1 MVWNMERENKFSSL
15 DIKEKERQR
24 IARDLHDVTLQNL
37 SHLIHKVELTSLY
50 MEKDIVKAKLELAT
64 IEKEIR
70 HVIDDTR
77 TIIYN
82 LHPVTLDDLGLKATI
97 EKIINVANKNYKFFI
112 ETDIEDVS
120 CENKILQITILRLI
134 QECCHN
140 ALKHS
145 NGNKLYV
152 SVKLE
157 NDKYILRISDNGK
170 GFNEEEV
177 DKKESHFGLCIMK
190 ERIDLLNGK
199 MKIDSSD
206 NGTSIVIEIPSQL
219 DEYNDIL

>member
-1 MVWNMERENKFSSL
+1 MEYENKFSVL

-50 MEKDIVKAKLELAT
+50 IDKDVVKAKLELAT

-70 HVIDDTR
+70 KVIDDMR

-97 EKIINVANKNYKFFI
+97 EKIINVTNKNYKFFI

-120 CENKILQITILRLI
+120 CENRILQITILRLV
-134 QECCHN
+134 QECCYN

-145 NGNKLYV
+145 NGNKLFV
-152 SVKLE
+152 SLKFK
-157 NDKYILRISDNGK
+157 NDKYILKISDNGT

-199 MKIDSSD
+199 ININSS
-206 NGTSIVIEIPSQL
+206 NSGTSIIIEIPSPL
-219 DEYNDIL
+219 DEHNEIL